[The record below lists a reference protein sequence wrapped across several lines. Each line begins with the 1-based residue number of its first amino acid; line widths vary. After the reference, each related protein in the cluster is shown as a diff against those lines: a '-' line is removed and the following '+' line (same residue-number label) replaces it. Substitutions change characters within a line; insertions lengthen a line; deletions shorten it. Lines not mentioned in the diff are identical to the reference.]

1 MKRRN
6 YGHLYV
12 LLCGLLCS
20 PVLSLSILKAQS
32 TSITDSIHS
41 LKEVSVNALSSK
53 RSQTLSLNVP
63 LHYLPVTTSS
73 VKAIELEKRGI
84 VNIQDAVLFIP
95 GLRMRTTY
103 GGFQEL
109 AIRGFNN
116 SPVMVDGVRDLR
128 TAVNSSAPLSDL
140 SFVESI
146 ELIRGSASVLY
157 GHSTVGGILNIVS
170 KSPRPENT
178 INTRLSIGSWD
189 NKQAYMGF
197 GGKIYKSL
205 NYQAGLFY
213 SDNKGYRNN
222 NDKRFSGYLALG
234 YDISKTQYIE
244 LRSRFNRD
252 NYGLDMGLAPTMA
265 TEIFNEDGSK
275 FLNKGEMLPGLDKR
289 TRYNSESDF
298 LINNATNFTLK
309 YKNQLS
315 DNFKLEDRLAYIY
328 DNIDYQGAEAFEFDK
343 ESNDPIYKHY
353 YIKNNA
359 KRYINLDS
367 MRIAKLFRF
376 AYTTKVIDNQ
386 LETSGKFSIGNI
398 NNNILGGYQVVFM
411 SRDIF
416 RGKAFY
422 GPGVDNPYVS
432 IYNPLNNGA
441 ISTPFTSSELMR
453 YITHSLYIQDLIE
466 FNTKLKML
474 LAGRFD
480 TYSYKFA
487 NASIVDGKREYTDRQ
502 PYSKTQTSALT
513 YRAGLVYLATSDL
526 SFYGSVANFFMPYR
540 DLYNEN
546 TVYINAD
553 GNRYYPKDGKDILE
567 PQKGYQTEIGGRYNW
582 STKVSTS
589 ASLFYIYKQNEKKL
603 LGSIEEDGVTKNL
616 VGQIGTSDSK
626 GFEIEL
632 NYAPLSNMNLYF
644 GYAYTDARIR
654 KIKKNNYLDQ
664 EVDKGRKL
672 AFVPANTFTSYGDY
686 TINKGIFKNL
696 GFNYSISYM
705 DHIYRSVSRD
715 LVYPA
720 RTIVNM
726 GASYRMKNNITL
738 SVIVNNVFNESY
750 FEQSQ
755 GSRQIVP
762 GTPRNYM
769 TTIAYSLK

>member
-12 LLCGLLCS
+12 LICGLLCS
-20 PVLSLSILKAQS
+20 PALSLSVLNAQ
-32 TSITDSIHS
+32 TISITDSIHS
-41 LKEVSVNALSSK
+41 LKEVSVDAPSSK

-73 VKAIELEKRGI
+73 VKAVELEKRGV

-95 GLRMRTTY
+95 GLRVRTTY

-116 SPVMVDGVRDLR
+116 SPIMIDGVRDLR
-128 TAVNSSAPLSDL
+128 TAVNSSAPFSDL
-140 SFVESI
+140 SFIESI

-157 GHSTVGGILNIVS
+157 GHSTVGGILNVVS
-170 KSPRPENT
+170 KSPRSENT

-189 NKQAYMGF
+189 NKQASMGF
-197 GGKIYKSL
+197 GGNIYKSL
-205 NYQAGLFY
+205 NYQAGIYY
-213 SDNKGYRNN
+213 SDNEGYRHT

-252 NYGLDMGLAPTMA
+252 KYGLDMGLAPTMA
-265 TEIFNEDGSK
+265 TDIFNEDGSK
-275 FLNKGEMLPGLDKR
+275 FLSKDEMLPGLNKR
-289 TRYNSESDF
+289 TRYNNESDN
-298 LINNATNFTLK
+298 LINNASNFTLK

-315 DNFKLEDRLAYIY
+315 DNFKIEDRLAYMY
-328 DNIDYQGAEAFEFDK
+328 DNIDYQGSESFRFDK
-343 ESNDPIYKHY
+343 ESNDPIYRHY
-353 YIKNNA
+353 YMKDNV
-359 KRYINLDS
+359 KRYINLDT
-367 MRIAKLFRF
+367 MRVAGTYRF
-376 AYTTKVIDNQ
+376 AYTTKVVDNQ
-386 LETSGKFSIGNI
+386 LEASGKINIGDI
-398 NNNILGGYQVVFM
+398 TNNILGGYQIVFM

-432 IYNPLNNGA
+432 VYDPLNSGA
-441 ISTPFTSSELMR
+441 ISTPYTSSELMR
-453 YITHSLYIQDLIE
+453 YVTHSLYIQDLVE
-466 FNTKLKML
+466 FNTNLKML

-513 YRAGLVYLATSDL
+513 YRVGLVYLPSPEL
-526 SFYGSVANFFMPYR
+526 SFYGSLANFYMPYR

-546 TVYINAD
+546 TIYINSD
-553 GNRYYPKDGKDILE
+553 GNRYYPKDGKDVLE
-567 PQKGYQTEIGGRYNW
+567 PQKGYQAEIGGRYNW
-582 STKVSTS
+582 GTKVSTS
-589 ASLFYIYKQNEKKL
+589 ASLFYIYKQNEKKT
-603 LGSIEEDGVTKNL
+603 LGSIEEDGVTKNV

-632 NYAPLSNMNLYF
+632 TYTPFPNMNLYF

-654 KIKKNNYLDQ
+654 KIKKNDYLDN

-672 AFVPANTFTSYGDY
+672 AFIPSNTFTSYGDY
-686 TINKGIFKNL
+686 MINKGIFKNL
-696 GFNYSISYM
+696 GFNYSVSYM

-720 RTIVNM
+720 RTIVNL
-726 GASYRMKNNITL
+726 GASYRLKNNITL
-738 SVIVNNVFNESY
+738 SAIVNNIFNESY
-750 FEQSQ
+750 FEQSL
-755 GSRQIVP
+755 GNRQIIP

-769 TTIAYSLK
+769 ATIAYSLK